1 VVKPK
6 TTKAKKGSS
15 KPVAPSKNK
24 ANPNNKTAKPA
35 SVAPSGQLL
44 KFSRI
49 HAQIGQIQTE
59 LAAQHGCLA
68 WSMQEAMGGVGSAY
82 PWARKNPPLMAS
94 DLIHFTPAGYREL
107 ANSFMAD
114 FGLTAP

>member
-1 VVKPK
+1 MVKPK
-6 TTKAKKGSS
+6 TKKASKNAPKKGASAQGKAS
-15 KPVAPSKNK
+15 KNTKPTKPVPSAP
-24 ANPNNKTAKPA
+24 AA
-35 SVAPSGQLL
+35 QLL

-82 PWARKNPPLMAS
+82 PWARKNPPLMAP

-107 ANSFMAD
+107 ANRFMAD
-114 FGLTAP
+114 FGLASP

>member
-1 VVKPK
+1 
-6 TTKAKKGSS
+6 
-15 KPVAPSKNK
+15 
-24 ANPNNKTAKPA
+24 
-35 SVAPSGQLL
+35 LL

-49 HAQIGQIQTE
+49 HAQIGQIQSE

-82 PWARKNPPLMAS
+82 PWARKNPPLMTP